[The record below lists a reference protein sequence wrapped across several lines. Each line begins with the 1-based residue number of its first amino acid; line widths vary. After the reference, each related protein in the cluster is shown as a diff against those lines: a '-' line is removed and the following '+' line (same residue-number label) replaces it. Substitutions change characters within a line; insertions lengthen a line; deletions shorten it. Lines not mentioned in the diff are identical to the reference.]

1 MRASFRSLALSIA
14 GAVAG
19 VLGLQNLWGFGFFA
33 ISVVF
38 VNLVLIAVNTGYRP
52 ELFFV
57 LVPSPVLTTSMEK
70 LVPGKAEQ
78 LRKPLPSIKRLAY
91 MAQWVVVQGAQEN
104 LLSFILWWTLWFG
117 LVHGM
122 CARVRPSNTNDV
134 SV

>member
-70 LVPGKAEQ
+70 FLPGKAEQ
-78 LRKPLPSIKRLAY
+78 LRKPLPSI
-91 MAQWVVVQGAQEN
+91 
-104 LLSFILWWTLWFG
+104 
-117 LVHGM
+117 
-122 CARVRPSNTNDV
+122 
-134 SV
+134 